1 MPEIKK
7 LQERIRVLEKELRG
21 ERKRLDVVLQ
31 SIVDGVYTTDNR
43 RNITFWNKGA
53 ERITGYQSQDV
64 IGKPCSEILRHI
76 DEKGHSLCAS
86 ACPIAESMNIKDAI
100 YGKDVY
106 SGTAS
111 GRPVPVSVSCA
122 PIFDPDGN
130 VLGAIEVF
138 RDISE
143 KKQLERQKADFYSMI
158 THDLKSPLTVI
169 LGYAEL
175 LAEAKDLGEDHR
187 EKLDLI
193 IQNGDRL
200 NSLIMDFLTLSK
212 MESSP
217 ASPVIMHNR
226 LDDLLEVL
234 TADFSSVAA
243 QKGVGLSLSCPSPI
257 DVDFDGKMME
267 RAISNL
273 ISNAIKFTPSGGTVG
288 ISARVS
294 GGEAVIEVADT
305 GPGIPDDEKD
315 RVFDMYFRS
324 KTSSGVEGTGLGL
337 AITKAFI
344 EEHGGIIS
352 VRDGNPGG
360 SVFRIALPVKSHLR
374 QDK

>member
-21 ERKRLDVVLQ
+21 ERNRLDVVLQ

-53 ERITGYQSQDV
+53 ERITGYQSRDV
-64 IGKPCSEILRHI
+64 AGKPCSEILRHI

-175 LAEAKDLGEDHR
+175 LAAAEDLKKEHQ
-187 EKLDLI
+187 EKADLI
-193 IQNGDRL
+193 IQSGMRL

-212 MESSP
+212 IESSRI
-217 ASPVIMHNR
+217 APVIKRNR
-226 LDDLLEVL
+226 LDDLLKAL
-234 TADFSSVAA
+234 TDDFSSVAA
-243 QKGVGLSLSCPSPI
+243 QKGVALNLSCPSPTEI
-257 DVDFDGKMME
+257 DYDGKMME

-288 ISARVS
+288 ISAWVS
-294 GGEAVIEVADT
+294 GEEAALEVADT
-305 GPGIPDDEKD
+305 GSGIPDDEKD
-315 RVFDMYFRS
+315 RVFEMYFRS
-324 KTSSGVEGTGLGL
+324 RTSSGVEGTGLGL

-344 EEHGGIIS
+344 EAHCGIIS

>member
-7 LQERIRVLEKELRG
+7 LQERIRLLEKELRG

-212 MESSP
+212 MKSSP

>member
-21 ERKRLDVVLQ
+21 ERKRLEVVLQ

-43 RNITFWNKGA
+43 RNITFWNDGA
-53 ERITGYQSQDV
+53 ERITGYRAQDV
-64 IGKPCSEILRHI
+64 IGKPCSEILRHV

-86 ACPIAESMNIKDAI
+86 ACPIAESMNIRDAI

-122 PIFDPDGN
+122 PIFDPDGK

-143 KKQLERQKADFYSMI
+143 KKKLERQKADFYSMI

-175 LAEAKDLGEDHR
+175 LAEAKDLSEDHR
-187 EKLDLI
+187 EKVDLI
-193 IQNGDRL
+193 IQSGTRL
-200 NSLIMDFLTLSK
+200 NSLILDFLALSK
-212 MESSP
+212 IESSRI
-217 ASPVIMHNR
+217 ASVIKSNR
-226 LDDLLEVL
+226 LDTLLQAL
-234 TADFSSVAA
+234 TDDFTSVAA
-243 QKGVGLSLSCPSPI
+243 QKGVALSLSCPSLPETGY
-257 DVDFDGKMME
+257 DEKMME

-273 ISNAIKFTPSGGTVG
+273 ISNAIKFTPTGGSVG
-288 ISARVS
+288 ISARIS
-294 GGEAVIEVADT
+294 GNEVILEVADT

-315 RVFDMYFRS
+315 RVFEMYFRS
-324 KTSSGVEGTGLGL
+324 RTSTGVEGTGLGL

-344 EEHGGIIS
+344 EEHGGRIS
-352 VRDGNPGG
+352 VRDNEPSG
-360 SVFRIALPVKSHLR
+360 SVFTVSLYE
-374 QDK
+374 

>member
-143 KKQLERQKADFYSMI
+143 NKQLERQKADFYSMI

>member
-21 ERKRLDVVLQ
+21 ERKRLEVVLQ

-43 RNITFWNKGA
+43 RNITFWNNGA
-53 ERITGYQSQDV
+53 ERITGYRAQDV
-64 IGKPCSEILRHI
+64 TGKPCSEILRHV

-86 ACPIAESMNIKDAI
+86 ACPIAESMNIRDAI

-122 PIFDPDGN
+122 PIFDPDGK

-143 KKQLERQKADFYSMI
+143 KKKLERQKADFYSMV
-158 THDLKSPLTVI
+158 THDLKSPLTVM

-175 LAEAKDLGEDHR
+175 LAEAKDLSEDRR

-193 IQNGDRL
+193 IQNGERL

-217 ASPVIMHNR
+217 VTPVIKHNR
-226 LDDLLEVL
+226 LDTLLKAL
-234 TADFSSVAA
+234 TDDFASVAA
-243 QKGVGLSLSCPSPI
+243 QKGVALNLSCPSLPEI
-257 DVDFDGKMME
+257 GYDEKMME

-273 ISNAIKFTPSGGTVG
+273 ISNAIKFTPSGGTIG
-288 ISARVS
+288 ISAWVS
-294 GGEAVIEVADT
+294 GEEAVLEVADT
-305 GPGIPDDEKD
+305 GSGIPDDEKD
-315 RVFDMYFRS
+315 RVFEMYFRS

-344 EEHGGIIS
+344 EEHGGRIS
-352 VRDGNPGG
+352 VRDGEPRG
-360 SVFRIALPVKSHLR
+360 SIFRVSIPVVSPLR
-374 QDK
+374 LDR